1 MSETAEPILKLS
13 DINTFY
19 GQAQVHFDLSIE
31 VPRGHIVC
39 LLGGNASGK
48 STTMKIILGLV
59 RPRSGEVIF
68 DGVSL
73 RGLTTPQIVR
83 RGIASVPEARRLFA
97 DMSVRENILMG
108 AYVRSDSGEVAKDL
122 DRVLTLFPRLAERMA
137 QRAGSLSG
145 GEQQM
150 VAMARA
156 LMSRPRMIVMDEP
169 TMGLSPLYVDRV
181 LELIRTINR
190 EGTSIFMVEQ
200 NASLALE
207 IAHEAYVL
215 QTGRIVLSGPA
226 RTLKDDPRIRD
237 AYLGGVEAA

>member
-1 MSETAEPILKLS
+1 MTAP
-13 DINTFY
+13 
-19 GQAQVHFDLSIE
+19 
-31 VPRGHIVC
+31 
-39 LLGGNASGK
+39 K
-48 STTMKIILGLV
+48 SQTISNGCW
-59 RPRSGEVIF
+59 RYF
-68 DGVSL
+68 
-73 RGLTTPQIVR
+73 QN
-83 RGIASVPEARRLFA
+83 SVNGF
-97 DMSVRENILMG
+97 
-108 AYVRSDSGEVAKDL
+108 
-122 DRVLTLFPRLAERMA
+122 

-181 LELIRTINR
+181 LDLIRTINR
-190 EGTSIFMVEQ
+190 DGVSVFMVEQ

-226 RTLKDDPRIRD
+226 RTLKDDPRVRD
-237 AYLGGVEAA
+237 AYLGGVESS